1 MFWLMIIGIILLG
14 LLFIIGDI
22 LFIPGGVVGI
32 IGGIVIIYGVYLSYT
47 HSVLAGNITLLITII
62 SIILGLV
69 LAMRSKTWKKVQLD
83 TAISSKTDVNI
94 DAVIEKGDFGKA
106 VSRLMPMGKAK
117 INDQLVE
124 VSSIEGPINQG
135 DEIEV
140 VKIDGAKIYVKQKL

>member
-1 MFWLMIIGIILLG
+1 MVWCWQC
-14 LLFIIGDI
+14 
-22 LFIPGGVVGI
+22 VV
-32 IGGIVIIYGVYLSYT
+32 
-47 HSVLAGNITLLITII
+47 
-62 SIILGLV
+62 
-69 LAMRSKTWKKVQLD
+69 KPEKVQLD